1 LFSARIPI
9 ALLTIA
15 LLIAGCA
22 PMTPRDATPLGEISS
37 PQLDDAEAALAR
49 GNTSRAITLLRMA
62 AAELPEPEATGLR
75 LEAATLALELDDPEP
90 AAQWL
95 DTREARATPS
105 NTAVANLLRTRLDP
119 ELPPMEVIDRLG
131 TLPTPL
137 SARMEPLRLES
148 LARAEAA
155 RGNLGAAVTY
165 RVSLADRA
173 LSREQRLANEA
184 ALWAMLMETPMPA
197 LRETLAEPPAPAV
210 SAWLELAIGVR
221 NRALQPA
228 EMRAFIADWQGAHE
242 GIGISESFVDGL
254 LSAQRAELSPPRV
267 VGVLLPLSGEL
278 AAAGRAIQKGL
289 LAAYY
294 AEADMDDRPRLLFF
308 DVGDAGRDVVAAY
321 DAAVAAGA
329 ERIIGP
335 LSKSGVRELVSA
347 ESLPV
352 PVLALNRVEITPD
365 HDAVVQFGLAP
376 ENDARAVAALARAMG
391 YERLLV
397 MARDDEWGSRVS
409 GAFRDAFEEAGG
421 QILGQRRYPPDQ
433 EDLTGPIR
441 RLFQLDLSDERYQR
455 LRSITGEGFGFE
467 VRRRQDADG
476 VFMAAFGRDA
486 RLITPQIRFHRG
498 IDLPVL
504 AISES
509 YPQQHQAGADNDL
522 SGVMLARM
530 PWLLDGA
537 SDDAGIGARE
547 QLREADPSSD
557 PGQLVAL
564 GVDSYRLLRAL
575 DALARSAELHLPGVT
590 GRLSLDPEGIIQR
603 QLVPARVTSGGLERL
618 RPAQE
623 NGSGIPAYL
632 P

>member
-1 LFSARIPI
+1 MFSVRIPI

-15 LLIAGCA
+15 LLVAGCA
-22 PMTPRDATPLGEISS
+22 PMAPRDAAQLAEISS

-49 GNTSRAITLLRMA
+49 GNTSRAIMLLRSA
-62 AAELPEPEATGLR
+62 AAQLPDPEATGLR

-90 AAQWL
+90 AGEWL
-95 DTREARATPS
+95 GTREARATPS
-105 NTAVANLLRTRLDP
+105 NTAVATLLRTRLDP
-119 ELPPMEVIDRLG
+119 DLPPMEVIDRLG
-131 TLPTPL
+131 TLPAPL
-137 SARMEPLRLES
+137 SSRMEPLRLQS

-155 RGNLGAAVTY
+155 RGNLESAIAH

-173 LSREQRLANEA
+173 LSRERRLANES
-184 ALWAMLMETPMPA
+184 ALWTMLMEAPMPA
-197 LRETLAEPPAPAV
+197 LRETLAETPDRAV
-210 SAWLELAIGVR
+210 AAWLQLAVGVR
-221 NRALQPA
+221 NRALRPA
-228 EMRAFIADWQGAHE
+228 ETQAFIADWRDEHE
-242 GIGISESFVDGL
+242 RIAISESFVDGL
-254 LSAQRAELSPPRV
+254 LSAQRAALSPPRI

-278 AAAGRAIQKGL
+278 AAAGRAIQEGI

-294 AEADMDDRPRLLFF
+294 AEAGMADRPRLLFF

-352 PVLALNRVEITPD
+352 PVLALNRVQSTSGNES
-365 HDAVVQFGLAP
+365 VMQFGLAP

-391 YERLLV
+391 YEQLLV

-409 GAFRDAFEEAGG
+409 AAFRDAFEEAGG
-421 QILGQRRYPPDQ
+421 RILGQRRYPPEQD
-433 EDLTGPIR
+433 DLTGPIR
-441 RLFQLDLSDERYQR
+441 SLFQLDLSDGRYQR

-467 VRRRQDADG
+467 ARRRQDTDG

-486 RLITPQIRFHRG
+486 RLIAPQIRFHRG
-498 IDLPVL
+498 IDLPIL

-522 SGVMLARM
+522 SGVILTRM

-537 SDDAGIGARE
+537 PNDAGAGARE
-547 QLREADPSSD
+547 QLREADPEAD

-564 GVDSYRLLRAL
+564 GVDSYRLQRAL
-575 DALARSAELHLPGVT
+575 DALARSPELHFPGVT
-590 GRLSLDPEGIIQR
+590 GRLSLDREGVIRR
-603 QLVPARVTSGGLERL
+603 QLMPARITSGGLEPL
-618 RPAQE
+618 QPAQ
-623 NGSGIPAYL
+623 SDIPAYL